1 MEEEQ
6 PVNLQELTESQAAR
20 LKEGK
25 GNDEDDSIKQ
35 IGSVNPIDDFEKM
48 ITDRKTDRVN
58 DAIRQMQAIIE
69 RYVRQSLNGD
79 LYEKALECLTALRN
93 ACVTEDEAPIFNKF
107 MEKVKDLF
115 AHGPSRAFFQ
125 LLVGKKLSL
134 ITKDESAIS
143 SIITQEEAKN
153 FLRLDEVK
161 P

>member
-1 MEEEQ
+1 
-6 PVNLQELTESQAAR
+6 
-20 LKEGK
+20 
-25 GNDEDDSIKQ
+25 
-35 IGSVNPIDDFEKM
+35 
-48 ITDRKTDRVN
+48 
-58 DAIRQMQAIIE
+58 MQAIIE

-79 LYEKALECLTALRN
+79 LYEKALECLTTLRN